1 MLRALLRPS
10 GLAILATGLATPAQP
25 SPVPPESLRT
35 RVADHV
41 RARQVELLQEY
52 VAFLALPNLASDAS
66 GIRRNAEHIVQMLE
80 RRGVASRL
88 LDGEGGPP
96 VVYGEL
102 DVGARKTVALYAHY
116 DGQPVEADRWASPP
130 WTPVLRDGPLRAG
143 ARQIPL
149 APLGAP
155 LEGEW
160 RIFARSASDDK
171 APILAIA
178 AALDALVALRV
189 RPSVNLKLFFE
200 GEEEMGSPHL
210 AQVLKRQHELLR
222 ADAWL
227 LCDGPVHQSRSMQIL
242 FGVRGVTD
250 VEITVYGPSRA
261 VHSGHYGNWAPN
273 PALTLAHLVA
283 GLRDR
288 DGRITIPGFYDDVRR
303 LPAAERRA
311 LARLPFSEKKFQRD
325 LGAPALFGEK
335 GFTTLERL
343 WARPTLEINGVCSGF
358 IGEGAKT
365 VLPCRAMAKVSMRLV
380 PNQDPNKI
388 ARLFVQHVKRLA
400 PKTAKLK
407 ITEVSGRG
415 KPWLVPT
422 DHPSLQAVA
431 NAIEKGFGKKPVY
444 TRTGGTI
451 PVVATLD
458 RFLKAPI
465 LLMGIGLPDE
475 NAHAPNEKLDLDNLH
490 HGMLAAAYL
499 FEELGETGMA
509 KA

>member
-1 MLRALLRPS
+1 MHP
-10 GLAILATGLATPAQP
+10 AI
-25 SPVPPESLRT
+25 
-35 RVADHV
+35 
-41 RARQVELLQEY
+41 EY
-52 VAFLALPNLASDAS
+52 
-66 GIRRNAEHIVQMLE
+66 IQE
-80 RRGVASRL
+80 RRSAFVEELKGFLRIPCVSTKSEHKADMLKAAQWLVEQMRGMGL
-88 LDGEGGPP
+88 EHVKILPTAGHP
-96 VVYGEL
+96 VVYADWLHAAGKPTVLIYGHYDVQPAEPLELWTTGAFEPTVRNGEL
-102 DVGARKTVALYAHY
+102 YARGAV
-116 DGQPVEADRWASPP
+116 
-130 WTPVLRDGPLRAG
+130 
-143 ARQIPL
+143 
-149 APLGAP
+149 
-155 LEGEW
+155 
-160 RIFARSASDDK
+160 DDK
-171 APILAIA
+171 GQVFMHLK
-178 AALDALVALRV
+178 ALEAHLKTSGQLPVNVRLLV
-189 RPSVNLKLFFE
+189 E
-200 GEEEMGSPHL
+200 GEEEIGSPSLDAFIAKQKDMLQADVVVISDTAMIAKDAPGITVGLRGLVYFQIDMEVAKSDLHSGGFGGAIENPAMAL
-210 AQVLKRQHELLR
+210 AQLLAKLK
-222 ADAWL
+222 
-227 LCDGPVHQSRSMQIL
+227 
-242 FGVRGVTD
+242 
-250 VEITVYGPSRA
+250 
-261 VHSGHYGNWAPN
+261 
-273 PALTLAHLVA
+273 
-283 GLRDR
+283 DR
-288 DGRITIPGFYDDVRR
+288 NGRITIPGFYDDVRR

-499 FEELGETGMA
+499 FEELA
-509 KA
+509 KDKSSKI

>member
-1 MLRALLRPS
+1 MHP
-10 GLAILATGLATPAQP
+10 AI
-25 SPVPPESLRT
+25 
-35 RVADHV
+35 
-41 RARQVELLQEY
+41 EY
-52 VAFLALPNLASDAS
+52 
-66 GIRRNAEHIVQMLE
+66 IQE
-80 RRGVASRL
+80 RRSAFVEELKGFLRIPCVSTKSEHKADMLKAAQWLVEQMRGMGL
-88 LDGEGGPP
+88 EHVEILPTAGHP
-96 VVYGEL
+96 VVYADWLHAAGKPTVLIYGHYDVQPAEPLELWTTGAFEPTVRNGEL
-102 DVGARKTVALYAHY
+102 YARGAV
-116 DGQPVEADRWASPP
+116 
-130 WTPVLRDGPLRAG
+130 
-143 ARQIPL
+143 
-149 APLGAP
+149 
-155 LEGEW
+155 
-160 RIFARSASDDK
+160 DDK
-171 APILAIA
+171 GQVFMHLK
-178 AALDALVALRV
+178 ALEAHLKTSGQLPVNVRLLV
-189 RPSVNLKLFFE
+189 E
-200 GEEEMGSPHL
+200 GEEEIGSPSLDAFIAKQKDMLQADVVVISDTAMIAKDAPGITVGLRGLVYFQIDMEVAKSDLHSGGFGGAIENPAMAL
-210 AQVLKRQHELLR
+210 AQLLAKLK
-222 ADAWL
+222 
-227 LCDGPVHQSRSMQIL
+227 
-242 FGVRGVTD
+242 
-250 VEITVYGPSRA
+250 
-261 VHSGHYGNWAPN
+261 
-273 PALTLAHLVA
+273 
-283 GLRDR
+283 DR
-288 DGRITIPGFYDDVRR
+288 NGRITIPGFYDDVRR